1 MDNILALIPQRAP
14 IVMVDEFVGIENSVS
29 RTRFAVYNE
38 NIFVDNNDKL
48 SECGLI
54 EHIAQ
59 SAAARVGYIF
69 TTNNKPIP
77 LGYIGSVNDFKL
89 IENPRVGQTI
99 ETTIEVIQE
108 VFGITL
114 IAAKCTIDDR
124 EIASCRMKIF
134 LDTNEA

>member
-38 NIFVDNNDKL
+38 NIFVDDGIL

-77 LGYIGSVNDFKL
+77 LGYIGSGNDFKL
-89 IENPRVGQTI
+89 VENPKVGQTI
-99 ETTIEVIQE
+99 ETSIEVIQE

-114 IAAKCTIDDR
+114 IAAKCTVEGR
-124 EIASCRMKIF
+124 EAASCKMKIF

>member
-1 MDNILALIPQRAP
+1 MDSILDLIPQRAP
-14 IVMVDEFVGIENSVS
+14 IVMVDEFLGIDNNVS
-29 RTRFAVYNE
+29 RTRFAVYKE

>member
-14 IVMVDEFVGIENSVS
+14 IVMVDEFVGIEDSVS

-38 NIFVDNNDKL
+38 NLFVDDEIL

-69 TTNNKPIP
+69 TSNNKPIP

-89 IENPRVGQTI
+89 VENPRVGQTI

-114 IAAKCTIDDR
+114 IAAKCSVEGR